1 MGTKRT
7 KKALVSVAKRFN
19 VFSADTPSK
28 TMAGMVWNIEEYCNS
43 TSFPVV

>member
-1 MGTKRT
+1 MGTKIT

-19 VFSADTPSK
+19 VFSGGYALK
-28 TMAGMVWNIEEYCNS
+28 KMAGLVWNIEEYCNS